1 VNSELKSAADFDPTF
16 QELKN
21 KVARIQEDLGL
32 N

>member
-1 VNSELKSAADFDPTF
+1 VNSELKSAADFEAIF
-16 QELKN
+16 QALKN